1 MSALTSVKLALVAI
15 GIFVWAYGVR
25 VDDRTIT
32 WIGIAFLVAAFLLR
46 FVGRRRSPG
55 P

>member
-1 MSALTSVKLALVAI
+1 MWAKVALVVA
-15 GIFVWAYGVR
+15 GILVWAYGVR

-46 FVGRRRSPG
+46 FVRRRRSDAP
-55 P
+55 